1 MDLIALIENPEL
13 MNRTTLAELQAL
25 VDEFPCMQAAR
36 LLLVENAFRL
46 GEPLYRSEAEKAAAL
61 VPDRKVLFELTEG
74 VHFQQ
79 QDEPNEQTTIEAT
92 DTRTGTD
99 LTATMIDRFLFGNS
113 EEQEKKEKAVDPA
126 SDYMGYLFQIEGQTG
141 TPCPAL
147 HAPTPAEKIEN
158 DPTLKVLEAA
168 KVHGKKWFKPASRRE
183 DETEGAPHEW
193 LTPDTAEEGFDAK
206 SCYTETLAN
215 ICLKQGRYERAAE
228 ILTYLHLNNPKKSA
242 YFADKIRFIR
252 KLAINSKY
260 NS

>member
-46 GEPLYRSEAEKAAAL
+46 GESDYR
-61 VPDRKVLFELTEG
+61 TEG
-74 VHFQQ
+74 MHLHG
-79 QDEPNEQTTIEAT
+79 QDESNDDTAVEEANT
-92 DTRTGTD
+92 PTGTD
-99 LTATMIDRFLFGNS
+99 LTSTMIDRFLFGDS

-126 SDYMGYLFQIEGQTG
+126 ADYMGYLFQIEAQAG
-141 TPCPAL
+141 TPCPTL
-147 HAPTPAEKIEN
+147 QCNTTAEEVEN

-168 KVHGKKWFKPASRRE
+168 KLHGKKWFKPAARRE
-183 DETEGAPHEW
+183 DETAGAPYEW
-193 LTPDTAEEGFDAK
+193 LTPDTAEEGFDAQ

>member
-46 GEPLYRSEAEKAAAL
+46 GESDYRTEAEKAAVL
-61 VPDRKVLFELTEG
+61 IPDRKVLFDLTQGTHLREMDEAEEG
-74 VHFQQ
+74 FD
-79 QDEPNEQTTIEAT
+79 DEEENAP
-92 DTRTGTD
+92 TGTD
-99 LTATMIDRFLFGNS
+99 LTSTMIDRFLFGDN

-126 SDYMGYLFQIEGQTG
+126 SDYMGYLFQIEAQAGG
-141 TPCPAL
+141 CPSL
-147 HAPTPAEKIEN
+147 IQPAPGADIEN
-158 DPTLKVLEAA
+158 DPTSKVLEAA
-168 KVHGKKWFKPASRRE
+168 QKHGKKWFKPAARRE
-183 DETEGAPHEW
+183 GDAMTSDEEL
-193 LTPDTAEEGFDAK
+193 LTPDTCEEGFEEK

-215 ICLKQGRYERAAE
+215 ICLKQGRYQRALE